1 MRFVLSSLAI
11 AMALAFA
18 SRASAQD
25 ISNTSEQEPVGKSAS
40 GVPILHPLSRRMYA
54 AAESGRTV
62 EVPEMMVYV
71 PAGPCTIG
79 SGAAAKTATLDSYCI
94 GKYSVTNA
102 DATAFHQQIEDLHLP
117 FGLQNVRHSSVPIA
131 GAAR

>member
-1 MRFVLSSLAI
+1 MRFVLPNLAI

-18 SRASAQD
+18 SRACAQPAS
-25 ISNTSEQEPVGKSAS
+25 ITSEQEPVGRSAS
-40 GVPILHPLSRRMYA
+40 GVPILHPLSRRTYA
-54 AAESGRTV
+54 AAESGRTL
-62 EVPEMMVYV
+62 EVPEMMVHV

-102 DATAFHQQIEDLHLP
+102 EYKEFLDVTGTRNRP
-117 FGLQNVRHSSVPIA
+117 RHWSNGKIPENKGNHPV
-131 GAAR
+131 